1 MIVRGLLCSILVL
14 FILYLTSQAELTYVP
29 IRGKLAIYGKYM
41 VDLPPDESKD
51 SHIYFHL
58 EGDSARSL
66 WNSMK
71 VNPEYDECLDNG
83 SKTKRIGNMQC
94 TQQVDDKT
102 FDCYFSI
109 DVQKQSIENGIN
121 C

>member
-1 MIVRGLLCSILVL
+1 MTLRIILCSILGLVI
-14 FILYLTSQAELTYVP
+14 FFSTSKAELLYSP
-29 IRGKLAIYGKYM
+29 IKGEIAIYGKYM
-41 VDLPPDESKD
+41 VDLPPDELKD

-94 TQQVDDKT
+94 TQKVDHKT

>member
-1 MIVRGLLCSILVL
+1 MIVRGLLYSILVL
-14 FILYLTSQAELTYVP
+14 FMVYSTIKAELLFNP
-29 IRGKLAIYGKYM
+29 IKGEMSVYGKYM
-41 VDLPPDESKD
+41 VDLPTNEPND
-51 SHIYFHL
+51 SNIYFHL
-58 EGDSARSL
+58 QRDSAKTL

-71 VNPEYDECLDNG
+71 VKPEYDECLDNG

-94 TQQVDDKT
+94 TQSGDGKT

-109 DVQKQSIENGIN
+109 DVQKQSIEIGTT

>member
-1 MIVRGLLCSILVL
+1 MIVRGLLCSIFLL
-14 FILYLTSQAELTYVP
+14 FILYPGSQAELTYMP
-29 IRGKLAIYGKYM
+29 IKGEIAIYGKYM
-41 VDLPPDESKD
+41 VDLPSNESKD
-51 SHIYFHL
+51 SHVYFHL
-58 EGDSARSL
+58 EGDSAKSL

-71 VNPEYDECLDNG
+71 VNPEYDECLDDG

-94 TQQVDDKT
+94 TQNVDDKT

-109 DVQKQSIENGIN
+109 DVQKQSIENGIT